1 MAMIPLRCCGEP
13 VELEELEERRPSGLG
28 GELRG
33 EELAAE
39 LRLLRGA
46 AIAEVEQNRVEQ
58 AWVDR
63 AGLPARVEV
72 ARHFLVGDEAA
83 VEIHA

>member
-1 MAMIPLRCCGEP
+1 MIPLRCCVSRSSWKNSRNVVPPGSAR
-13 VELEELEERRPSGLG
+13 ELG
-28 GELRG
+28 G

-46 AIAEVEQNRVEQ
+46 AVAEVEQNRVEQ
-58 AWVDR
+58 AWVDG

-72 ARHFLVGDEAA
+72 ARQFLVGDEAA